1 MSFGKRRPSAA
12 ASRTAPAPDPE
23 NSKPEQTSEQR
34 YLAAR
39 DTMLRLLATT
49 ASIADAMREDEEF
62 PITGLDT
69 ELQAF
74 TTPLDIV
81 VFDEHFTFVSDGK
94 TLHSVFGYILPE
106 APSKVDNSAQLHLH
120 ALAARIMELNL
131 YCQRAKRDEALRV
144 ALQSPKLP
152 TLIDRILVGAA
163 FFAAYFENLVITQP
177 MMGDGTTLSA
187 PLFGM
192 KSLATNMERRRLMAA
207 DRMMEPK
214 RLEEH
219 LPFRKWPF
227 MGVEILA
234 KPHVGQRF
242 SNKVYFPKLL
252 TTPNVPAL
260 LRGGSLSAA

>member
-12 ASRTAPAPDPE
+12 ASRTAPAPE
-23 NSKPEQTSEQR
+23 TESSKPEQTSEQR

-49 ASIADAMREDEEF
+49 SSIADAMRDDEEF

-81 VFDEHFTFVSDGK
+81 VFDEHFTFVSEGK

-192 KSLATNMERRRLMAA
+192 KSLATNMERRRLMAS

-214 RLEEH
+214 RFDEH

-227 MGVEILA
+227 MGVEVLA